1 MMIGTL
7 SSGVGSL
14 PTIGPDVGEPP
25 TLPSTIILT
34 ITQSGNF
41 VYLLDCRFSA
51 CDNKGDAV

>member
-1 MMIGTL
+1 MAKFVLVNMMIGTL

-34 ITQSGNF
+34 MTDFFIF
-41 VYLLDCRFSA
+41 APIRL
-51 CDNKGDAV
+51 